1 MLGEF
6 VGAVRLAP
14 AAGGVAVIGGAF
26 ALGLRHGID
35 WDHIAAITDLT
46 SSVANSDPVEN
57 LLTDEPGLQ
66 LTDES
71 HHGLAAAASR
81 EAADGHRAA
90 SDRGSPRSRG
100 RTAVLLPQLSTSRWQ
115 ALRLGTLYALGHG
128 VVVIALGLLALL
140 ASEILPDWVDTV
152 MTPIV
157 GVTLL
162 LLAAYLY
169 YSIYQYFRGNGPFR
183 LRSRWMLVFAGVR
196 RLAHAVRS
204 RGHEHDHH
212 HVAAGGEYG
221 ARAAFGIGMI
231 HGVGA
236 ETGTQA
242 LVIAT
247 AVGAS
252 STVAAVAALLAFV
265 LGLLVSNSFVAY
277 ATATG
282 FVSVAHRQWL
292 YAAAGLLAATFSL
305 VVGLLFLFGA
315 DGALPDLARLFG

>member
-1 MLGEF
+1 MGRTAEIAS
-6 VGAVRLAP
+6 GA
-14 AAGGVAVIGGAF
+14 AVIGGAF

-46 SSVANSDPVEN
+46 SSVATSDPAEN

-71 HHGLAAAASR
+71 HHGLAAAQSLEVVRVASGSVGG
-81 EAADGHRAA
+81 AAGVPHAA
-90 SDRGSPRSRG
+90 RRVAVAPR
-100 RTAVLLPQLSTSRWQ
+100 LSANHWQ

-128 VVVIALGLLALL
+128 TVVMALGLLALL
-140 ASEILPDWVDTV
+140 TAEILPDWVDGV
-152 MTPIV
+152 MSRIV

-162 LLAAYLY
+162 LLAGYLY
-169 YSIYQYFRGNGPFR
+169 YSIYQYFRGGQPFR
-183 LRSRWMLVFAGVR
+183 PRSRWMLVFAGAR
-196 RLAHAVRS
+196 RVAHAVRS
-204 RGHEHDHH
+204 RGHAHEHHE
-212 HVAAGGEYG
+212 VPPAGGYG
-221 ARAAFGIGMI
+221 ARAAVGIGMI

-252 STVAAVAALLAFV
+252 STGAAVLALLAFV
-265 LGLLVSNSFVAY
+265 VGLLVSNSFVAY

-292 YAAAGLLAATFSL
+292 YAGAGLLAATFSL
-305 VVGLLFLFGA
+305 VVGLLFVFGG
-315 DGALPDLARLFG
+315 DGSLPDLARLFG